1 MPHFSFPC
9 NYVYWENIKEHD
21 KLKNDILP
29 FVYKLQK
36 ESLKNPFKMCR
47 MSTNFGHKSNESK
60 FLTEYQINELVWKP
74 INNMINELKNAHN
87 FHIKPGKSILQYYW
101 FNSYKEGDFQE
112 MHNHTSPSINYEG
125 QQFHPSF
132 SIVYILNDDNNEN
145 KTTFVDFPYGNVPFG
160 YPSSQSFYTS
170 GVKDIKE
177 GSVIIFS
184 PFLQHC
190 VGPVKKDGRIT
201 LAFNVFST
209 Y

>member
-9 NYVYWENIKEHD
+9 NHVYWENVKEHD

-29 FVYKLQK
+29 IVHKLQK
-36 ESLKNPFKMCR
+36 ESLKNPFDMCR
-47 MSTNFGHKSNESK
+47 MSTNFGHKSN
-60 FLTEYQINELVWKP
+60 FLTEYQINELAWKP

-112 MHNHTSPSINYEG
+112 MHNHTSPALNYEG
-125 QQFHPSF
+125 QQFHASF

-145 KTTFVDFPYGNVPFG
+145 KTSFLEHIYGNVPFG
-160 YPSSQSFYTS
+160 FPSAQSFHTS
-170 GVKDIKE
+170 DVKDIKE

-190 VGPVKKDGRIT
+190 VGPVKKGGRIT

-209 Y
+209 F